1 MAILTTQTEIATAVP
16 PAKLYK
22 ALLLEAHVYAP
33 KILPQSIKS
42 IVLLQGDGGVGTI
55 KQTDFKEGFGVYLK
69 VKVDA
74 VDEGNLKYIY
84 TAFEGEPWVDT
95 VEKATYEAE
104 VVATPGGGSIYKAT
118 NKYYPKGNA
127 EIDPSKIKEA
137 EDMTDGF
144 VKAVEAYLVANPDA

>member
-1 MAILTTQTEIATAVP
+1 MAILSTQTEIATAVP

-22 ALLLEAHVYAP
+22 AFLLVAHVYAP
-33 KILPQSIKS
+33 KILQRRF
-42 IVLLQGDGGVGTI
+42 VCLLILFGW
-55 KQTDFKEGFGVYLK
+55 FGVYLK

-74 VDEGNLKYIY
+74 VDEGNLKFIY
-84 TAFEGEPWVDT
+84 TAFEGEPWVQT
-95 VEKATYEAE
+95 VEKVTYEAE

-127 EIDPSKIKEA
+127 EVDPSKIKEA

-144 VKAVEAYLVANPDA
+144 IKAVEAYLVANPDA